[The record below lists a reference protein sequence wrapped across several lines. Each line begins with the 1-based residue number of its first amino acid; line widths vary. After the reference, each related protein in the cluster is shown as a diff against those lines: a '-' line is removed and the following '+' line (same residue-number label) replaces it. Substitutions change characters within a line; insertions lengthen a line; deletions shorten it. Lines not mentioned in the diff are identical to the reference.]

1 MQQFAHIKQ
10 RQDAFPFNPSNLPR
24 TTNKFFNFETH
35 HGHKSPVSPKDSVM
49 GEGQN
54 IWGLGKTPIK
64 VSVLSK
70 YLADY
75 PNKHVANKLLS
86 GFSEGFYLHFSGP
99 RTHIDNHNLVSAY
112 QHPRELLKKIQT
124 EVALG
129 RVAGP
134 FKKLRISNLRISPIG
149 IVPKGNNTG
158 WRLITYLSFP
168 QDNSMNSFIA
178 PSECTV

>member
-1 MQQFAHIKQ
+1 
-10 RQDAFPFNPSNLPR
+10 
-24 TTNKFFNFETH
+24 
-35 HGHKSPVSPKDSVM
+35 M

-112 QHPRELLKKIQT
+112 QHPRELLEKIQT

-134 FKKLRISNLRISPIG
+134 F
-149 IVPKGNNTG
+149 
-158 WRLITYLSFP
+158 
-168 QDNSMNSFIA
+168 
-178 PSECTV
+178 